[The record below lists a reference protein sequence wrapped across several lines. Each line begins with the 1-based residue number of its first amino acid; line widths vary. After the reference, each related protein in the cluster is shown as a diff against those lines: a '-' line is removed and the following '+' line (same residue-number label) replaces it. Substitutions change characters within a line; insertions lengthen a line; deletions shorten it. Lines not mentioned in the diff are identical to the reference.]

1 MGPQREEVRAGTKN
15 WVRGAQLEPVRKEN
29 GKGASVCCSERKGRY
44 GTDVHWQRGCGS
56 MVWGDEMALGFLK
69 TSDRASREN
78 VAGHGSNTQLW
89 LQRHLCHRGCQLRG
103 AGRGA
108 LTRGCHYRS
117 TLTSTGSLGTFQVQ
131 HKGFHQGRQKDSHLK
146 IYRCLPEHSWLSEGG
161 RDTRL
166 AEAVPKGQRQG

>member
-29 GKGASVCCSERKGRY
+29 GKGAPVCCSERKGRY

-56 MVWGDEMALGFLK
+56 MVWGDEMVLGFLK

-89 LQRHLCHRGCQLRG
+89 LQRHLCQRGCQLRG
-103 AGRGA
+103 AGGGPCPGAVTTEAHLPLQEASVLFKFSIRGSI
-108 LTRGCHYRS
+108 RGD
-117 TLTSTGSLGTFQVQ
+117 
-131 HKGFHQGRQKDSHLK
+131 GR
-146 IYRCLPEHSWLSEGG
+146 IP
-161 RDTRL
+161 T
-166 AEAVPKGQRQG
+166 